1 MLWKFYKSDSLVLKE
16 FFLIILGIN
25 SVNISSLEKRYS
37 FSSTLAGLL
46 NGTYELTIVIGVIF
60 VSYIGGKTHKPRFLG
75 ISLMILG
82 VGNFVMA
89 SPQFFFGSYK
99 QGSAS
104 QSNYEE
110 CMSMGPADDDCSAAN
125 IGAYVILLIA
135 QVILGIGASATY
147 TIALAYIDEI
157 VYPRFVSLHLGV
169 NAVSGIVGPAIGY
182 LLGSLLLTIYVDP
195 WIETDLTNT
204 DPNWVGAWWIGL
216 LIMGC
221 SCLLV
226 SSIFLMFPK
235 WLPDSH
241 LVRKERAKEMAKT
254 YSSKFA
260 NEDTLTLA
268 VKEFPVH
275 IKQLLTNASFM
286 FTAFALA
293 AIFVILEGV
302 ILFGPK
308 YMETM
313 FSITATTAG
322 LLSGGVGIGAAGI
335 LYVVYYTNFVI
346 VHFCCVIVVY
356 FLVFF
361 ACVSK
366 YYLFIIIMIVFFF

>member
-1 MLWKFYKSDSLVLKE
+1 M
-16 FFLIILGIN
+16 
-25 SVNISSLEKRYS
+25 
-37 FSSTLAGLL
+37 
-46 NGTYELTIVIGVIF
+46 YELTIVIGVIF

-89 SPQFFFGSYK
+89 SPQFLFGSYK

-104 QSNYEE
+104 QSSYEE
-110 CMSMGPADDDCSAAN
+110 CMSMGPTDDDCSAAN
-125 IGAYVILLIA
+125 IGAYVVLLIG

-157 VYPRFVSLHLGV
+157 VYPRFVSLHLGF
-169 NAVSGIVGPAIGY
+169 NAVCGVIGPAIGY
-182 LLGSLLLTIYVDP
+182 LLGSLLLSIYVDP

-221 SCLLV
+221 ISLLV
-226 SSIFLMFPK
+226 SSMFLMFPK

-254 YSSKFA
+254 YSSKFV

-268 VKEFPVH
+268 VKEFPIH
-275 IKQLLTNASFM
+275 LKQLLTNASFM

-302 ILFGPK
+302 VTFGPK
-308 YMETM
+308 FMESM
-313 FSITATTAG
+313 FAFTATTAG
-322 LLSGGVGIGAAGI
+322 LVSGGVGIAAAGI
-335 LYVVYYTNFVI
+335 LCMVYYTKLCYWCFIFLMLLYCFCKVI
-346 VHFCCVIVVY
+346 LY
-356 FLVFF
+356 FAL
-361 ACVSK
+361 VSK
-366 YYLFIIIMIVFFF
+366 YLLTMIIIIITFFFSTWCWYWSTNNIFLETKRT